1 MSAPAQSNNA
11 TPSTTNAAQQQEP
24 FPQAVTLLQ
33 AAKLSMMQDK
43 PIMLDYYKD
52 SAKNTA
58 FIGVDKTTGKKILIK
73 SNDEFTSLVT
83 NMYKVND
90 DVLVLTEN
98 SIYII
103 SGLVKKKDVNV
114 TQLFEMM
121 EDME

>member
-1 MSAPAQSNNA
+1 MSAPVQSNNA
-11 TPSTTNAAQQQEP
+11 TPSTATAAQQQEP

-73 SNDEFTSLVT
+73 SNDEFTSLIT